1 MCKGVKIIEI
11 IGYGEDALTL
21 WAIKNRLN
29 DILAKLDDHS
39 DITKCKVFFR
49 PSFGRSGGANS
60 SQFGEFD
67 FIILSEEYLY
77 LGESKWDR
85 SSENKD
91 GILELRDEQKLR
103 HEIFRYYIEEWVSGD
118 FPNWYSFLQKAEE
131 DIKRKKFIKPLA
143 PEKSLLSTN
152 LQTILQI
159 IKSHFSSPPK
169 TRNVLLY
176 LHGGESTNLPK
187 RVSDGF
193 ELILIDYSPDKLDNF
208 IRIEL

>member
-29 DILAKLDDHS
+29 VILDKLDDHS
-39 DITKCKVFFR
+39 DVTKCKVFFR

-67 FIILSEEYLY
+67 FIILSEKYLY

-85 SSENKD
+85 SSENKE
-91 GILELRDEQKLR
+91 GILVLRDEQKLR
-103 HEIFRYYIEEWVSGD
+103 HEIFRFYVEEWLSED
-118 FPNWYSFLQKAEE
+118 FSNWSSFLQKAEE
-131 DIKRKKFIKPLA
+131 DIKRKGFIKPLA
-143 PEKSLLSTN
+143 PENSLLSSN

-159 IKSHFSSPPK
+159 IKSHFSSTPK

-176 LHGGESTNLPK
+176 LYSGESTDLPK
-187 RVSDGF
+187 RVSGSF
-193 ELILIDYSPDKLDNF
+193 ELILIDYSADMLDNF
-208 IRIEL
+208 IKINL